1 MSLIS
6 RVHVISWDI
15 PLFEEHFMGASIEAG
30 NDVTLCQIHL
40 EMLHFDTITSM
51 PPGGSLLIWLID
63 TFAFV
68 HVNSYYNGL

>member
-1 MSLIS
+1 
-6 RVHVISWDI
+6 
-15 PLFEEHFMGASIEAG
+15 MGASIEAG